1 MILLIFAFP
10 VTIEAAVN
18 EVDTNFDGKPD
29 QWQHVS
35 EKGKLFKVEHDGN
48 FNGKVE
54 QIEFYGASDKLAR
67 VEFDRNEDGN
77 IDHFQYYG

>member
-1 MILLIFAFP
+1 MKKKQMLYIGMILLIFAFP

-48 FNGKVE
+48 FNGME
-54 QIEFYGASDKLAR
+54 RAISWHESSLTATRMAT
-67 VEFDRNEDGN
+67 
-77 IDHFQYYG
+77 